1 MTNERRRCP
10 VRAELRWRLHQR
22 GSDEQRG
29 FTLIEVVV
37 ALIVVSLG
45 MLAVIETVGGTAR
58 NSGYLREKTVAHWV
72 AMNKLT
78 EARLLPNA
86 PPIDKSSDEV
96 KMAGREWRWTME
108 VKQTPVE
115 SIRRIDISVRPADAP
130 EKSSMASVSGFYG
143 MAVAP
148 AGSATILWKG
158 QQQNGQGGR
167 GKRGGQNGQDPDGG
181 GRDPGQPSPPPDDP
195 PPPNGEPGD
204 VQPGPEES
212 EL

>member
-1 MTNERRRCP
+1 MTNERRGCP
-10 VRAELRWRLHQR
+10 VRAELR
-22 GSDEQRG
+22 EQGG

-58 NSGYLREKTVAHWV
+58 NSGYLREKTIAHWV

-78 EARLLPNA
+78 EVRLLPNA
-86 PPIDKSSDEV
+86 PGIDKSSDDV

-148 AGSATILWKG
+148 AGSATIVWKG
-158 QQQNGQGGR
+158 QQQNGPGGR
-167 GKRGGQNGQDPDGG
+167 GARGGQDGKDSDGG
-181 GRDPGQPSPPPDDP
+181 RPDPGQPSAPPDDP

-204 VQPGPEES
+204 GAQPGGEEPEQ
-212 EL
+212 